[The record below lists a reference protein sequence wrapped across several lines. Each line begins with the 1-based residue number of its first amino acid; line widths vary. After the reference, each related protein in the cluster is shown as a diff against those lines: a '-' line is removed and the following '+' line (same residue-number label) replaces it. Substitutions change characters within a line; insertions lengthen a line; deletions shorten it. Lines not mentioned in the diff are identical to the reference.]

1 MNTFFTVLKNKNF
14 RSLWLAQI
22 TSQIALNMLIFVLGI
37 QVYSHTRSNTS
48 VSLILLSF
56 GLPSIFF
63 GIPAGSIVDFYDK
76 KKVLTYCNLFRAV
89 LLFLF
94 FLFSDQILVL
104 YLLAIITSIITQFFI
119 PAEAPSIPSLV
130 SPNELLSANSLFTI
144 SLYFSKIFGFI
155 LAGPAVSLLG
165 TSGVYIFMMILM
177 LLATYFVTKLPE
189 ITVPKPKRSSPISAV
204 VILDSIV
211 VGLKFI
217 KHHKRVGQSLVI
229 LTGSQALISVLVVLA
244 PGFADK
250 IVKVALT
257 DASYLVMG
265 PAALGLVL
273 GAYWVGK
280 YGEKYL
286 KGKIIRTGILSIG
299 TILVILY
306 FFARLQNLLTIPPI
320 AIFFILLIGVGFFT
334 SLLNV
339 PASTILQQESE
350 SDVRGRVYGILTSL
364 TGGGSVLPVV
374 LSGILA
380 DLTSVTETG
389 LVIGFITL

>member
-1 MNTFFTVLKNKNF
+1 
-14 RSLWLAQI
+14 
-22 TSQIALNMLIFVLGI
+22 
-37 QVYSHTRSNTS
+37 
-48 VSLILLSF
+48 
-56 GLPSIFF
+56 
-63 GIPAGSIVDFYDK
+63 
-76 KKVLTYCNLFRAV
+76 
-89 LLFLF
+89 
-94 FLFSDQILVL
+94 
-104 YLLAIITSIITQFFI
+104 
-119 PAEAPSIPSLV
+119 
-130 SPNELLSANSLFTI
+130 
-144 SLYFSKIFGFI
+144 
-155 LAGPAVSLLG
+155 
-165 TSGVYIFMMILM
+165 
-177 LLATYFVTKLPE
+177 
-189 ITVPKPKRSSPISAV
+189 
-204 VILDSIV
+204 
-211 VGLKFI
+211 
-217 KHHKRVGQSLVI
+217 VGQSLVI

-299 TILVILY
+299 TILVILS

-364 TGGGSVLPVV
+364 TGGVSVLPVV

-380 DLTSVTETG
+380 DLTSVTETV
-389 LVIGFITL
+389 LVIGFITLAGGIYEMINSGKSKYQISNVK

>member
-144 SLYFSKIFGFI
+144 SLYFSTIFGFI

-177 LLATYFVTKLPE
+177 LLATYFVTKLP
-189 ITVPKPKRSSPISAV
+189 
-204 VILDSIV
+204 
-211 VGLKFI
+211 
-217 KHHKRVGQSLVI
+217 
-229 LTGSQALISVLVVLA
+229 
-244 PGFADK
+244 
-250 IVKVALT
+250 
-257 DASYLVMG
+257 
-265 PAALGLVL
+265 
-273 GAYWVGK
+273 
-280 YGEKYL
+280 
-286 KGKIIRTGILSIG
+286 
-299 TILVILY
+299 
-306 FFARLQNLLTIPPI
+306 
-320 AIFFILLIGVGFFT
+320 
-334 SLLNV
+334 
-339 PASTILQQESE
+339 
-350 SDVRGRVYGILTSL
+350 
-364 TGGGSVLPVV
+364 
-374 LSGILA
+374 
-380 DLTSVTETG
+380 
-389 LVIGFITL
+389 